1 MEYTVKEL
9 REAAR
14 KANIPGRSS
23 MNKAELVSAL
33 KRSKRSKRSQR
44 GKRSKRSQRR
54 KKFFSKNDSKD
65 FFEMVWNSNHNRKE
79 MYANLR
85 TFDKVMKEIDMF
97 FWIGEGT
104 ALGAIREGRIIPGDT
119 DIDVGVFYK
128 DRKRFITDAIPKLK
142 EYGFRVGRVYPLSI
156 FRDDNYI
163 DIDFTGLGKRC
174 MAIEWPRKCDDFIS
188 TLEPFST
195 AKLGGVTYVVPSM
208 RYIEKLYGDTWRIPQ
223 DIKPSDIQ

>member
-9 REAAR
+9 RSDAR

-23 MNKAELVSAL
+23 MNKAELISAL
-33 KRSKRSKRSQR
+33 K
-44 GKRSKRSQRR
+44 GRR
-54 KKFFSKNDSKD
+54 KGSRKGRRGSLLSKKDSKD
-65 FFEMVWNSNHNRKE
+65 FFEMIWTSDHNRRE

-85 TFDKVMKEIDMF
+85 EFKKVMKEIDMF

-104 ALGAIREGRIIPGDT
+104 ALGAIREGGIIPGDT
-119 DIDVGVFYK
+119 DIDVGVYYE
-128 DRKRFITDAIPKLK
+128 DRRRFISDAIPKLR
-142 EYGFRVGRVYPLSI
+142 ENGFRVGRVYPLSI

-163 DIDFTGLGKRC
+163 DIDFTGVGKRC
-174 MAIEWPRKCDDFIS
+174 MAIEWPRKCDTFIS

-195 AKLGGVTYVVPSM
+195 AKLKGVTYVVPSL
-208 RYIEKLYGDTWRIPQ
+208 RYIEKLYGKTWRIPQ